1 LGYGV
6 GGFITEYFGWHWIFF
21 ITVPLGIIAMILAYQ
36 FLPEMRATED
46 YHGFDIVGSF
56 LIFLAVIALIISLE
70 MGGRLGWTSPLILAG
85 FLSSI
90 VLIFLFYKWELKYAH
105 PLFNMCLLKQKY
117 LNISIAAGFMTSFV
131 LTGTIFLL
139 PFYLELIMN
148 YSTDLAGLIILVP
161 TLLIVFVG
169 PLSGRISDR
178 MGSKIPS
185 LVGAICLAIALFVL
199 TILDPTI
206 GKFGILFVLI
216 ALLMRS
222 LSDGMFSPANNKL
235 VMSHSPPG
243 MMGSVSSLLNTA
255 KYLGLVMGVVIFET
269 IFDSTVSHISSNV
282 EGVTSTGA
290 FQFSVP
296 VETLLTG
303 FHQAFLIGAII
314 SVLIIVASLLSKEN
328 PLANEYNTKNSKEN
342 IKKELMLED
351 DFN

>member
-1 LGYGV
+1 ML
-6 GGFITEYFGWHWIFF
+6 T
-21 ITVPLGIIAMILAYQ
+21 L
-36 FLPEMRATED
+36 FLVM
-46 YHGFDIVGSF
+46 Y
-56 LIFLAVIALIISLE
+56 
-70 MGGRLGWTSPLILAG
+70 
-85 FLSSI
+85 
-90 VLIFLFYKWELKYAH
+90 
-105 PLFNMCLLKQKY
+105 LLKQRY
-117 LNISIAAGFMTSFV
+117 LTLSIIAGFMTSFV

-148 YSTDLAGLIILVP
+148 YSTDIAGLIILIP

-178 MGSKIPS
+178 IGSKIPS

-199 TILDPTI
+199 TVLDPTI
-206 GKFGILFVLI
+206 GTFGILFVLI

-243 MMGSVSSLLNTA
+243 MMGSVSSLLNSA

-269 IFDSTVSHISSNV
+269 IFDSTVSNISSNV

-314 SVLIIVASLLSKEN
+314 SVLIIFASLFSKEN
-328 PLANEYNTKNSKEN
+328 PLANEYDTKNSNED
-342 IKKELMLED
+342 IKKK
-351 DFN
+351 